1 MSAVGKLTAAVLVA
15 GSAGWIGLTA
25 GEKGITVASLIGMA
39 EMQLAALMGNDAVA
53 MPGGDAPEAVNRPG
67 FTGGWF
73 VQ

>member
-53 MPGGDAPEAVNRPG
+53 MPGGDAPHKQSQPAR
-67 FTGGWF
+67 
-73 VQ
+73 

>member
-39 EMQLAALMGNDAVA
+39 EMQLAVLMGMTQSPCRVLT
-53 MPGGDAPEAVNRPG
+53 PLKQSRPAR
-67 FTGGWF
+67 
-73 VQ
+73 